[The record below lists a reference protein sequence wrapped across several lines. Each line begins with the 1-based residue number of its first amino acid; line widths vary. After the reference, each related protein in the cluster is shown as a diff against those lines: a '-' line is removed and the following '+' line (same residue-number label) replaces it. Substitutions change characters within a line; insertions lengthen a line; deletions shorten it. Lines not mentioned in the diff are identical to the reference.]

1 MSKLR
6 KAAQGE
12 HCTIR
17 LPGCLPGTETTVL
30 AHLPNRSMGKK
41 NHDLNAAFSC
51 QSCHDILDGRVLH
64 AFDRDWLDHMHRVG
78 QERTI
83 NRFYEKGVVSI

>member
-41 NHDLNAAFSC
+41 NHDLNAAFAC
-51 QSCHDILDGRVLH
+51 YACHQAVDGQRSHDFEPEWVELMFRRGH
-64 AFDRDWLDHMHRVG
+64 
-78 QERTI
+78 ERTI
-83 NRFYEKGVVSI
+83 NRFYEKEVVSI

>member
-1 MSKLR
+1 MSKFR
-6 KAAQGE
+6 KAARNE
-12 HCTIR
+12 HCTVR

-41 NHDLNAAFSC
+41 NHDLNAAFAC
-51 QSCHDILDGRVLH
+51 HSCHDILDGRVIND
-64 AFDRDWLDHMHRVG
+64 FERDWLDHRHRVG

-83 NRFYEKGVVSI
+83 NRFYELGLL